1 MGIITFYNYNDHT
14 NPLFKNLTLLNFLNF
29 YFDIIRYLCMTLAQV
44 TYYSGRIWRLR
55 VIKSRWFVFSRRRC
69 HTLPILLAARFA
81 GKMADACPV
90 CLYKQET
97 SSRGITTILLLTKIV
112 VECMFLWDG

>member
-1 MGIITFYNYNDHT
+1 MCLVDLYDYKSIGKYVYQNVSN
-14 NPLFKNLTLLNFLNF
+14 
-29 YFDIIRYLCMTLAQV
+29 
-44 TYYSGRIWRLR
+44 YSGRIWRLR
-55 VIKSRWFVFSRRRC
+55 VIKCRWFVFSRRRC

-97 SSRGITTILLLTKIV
+97 SSRGITFI
-112 VECMFLWDG
+112 CAPFFC